1 MQQHYQLVKEGK
13 LKKDKQPDS
22 NRSPRC
28 YFRWKNGMIYES
40 KRVVVDKN
48 TTVKEAAEKGDFK
61 IELVPLKD
69 RDTIIIEDITID
81 LDNELSLFRS
91 DIQESI
97 YAFSLYSTK
106 N

>member
-1 MQQHYQLVKEGK
+1 VKEITMQQHYQLVKEGK

-81 LDNELSLFRS
+81 LDNELL
-91 DIQESI
+91 
-97 YAFSLYSTK
+97 
-106 N
+106 